1 MIFTIKIWIAD
12 IPSSDIKVHVELVKL
27 VLLHVTLLVRSLRKH
42 YHQNIGIIKKIT
54 GNFHGF
60 ENLQVEKF
68 VPWKIENLLVKSMS
82 DKGENL
88 TRPLSFLI
96 FSLPSF
102 LHLPYISFFFLIGLL
117 VSYLVDV
124 LKDMIS
130 SAVRSQGS
138 SKLRRRFLP
147 TILFQLFAYD
157 L

>member
-1 MIFTIKIWIAD
+1 
-12 IPSSDIKVHVELVKL
+12 
-27 VLLHVTLLVRSLRKH
+27 
-42 YHQNIGIIKKIT
+42 
-54 GNFHGF
+54 
-60 ENLQVEKF
+60 
-68 VPWKIENLLVKSMS
+68 MS

-96 FSLPSF
+96 FSLPSS